1 MSLTQTSVSRRSF
14 VAGATAFVAALGF
27 GASFAFAD
35 EKKDAEKPADKP
47 TVTLDGPFVIG
58 FDQDFPPYGYVGDD
72 GKYTGFDLDLAA
84 AVAELEGWDIQL
96 EPIAWDAKDALLNS
110 GQITCIWNGFTI
122 EGREDDYAF
131 TAPYMENRQVI
142 VVRADSGIEKLED
155 LSGQIT
161 CIWNGFT
168 IEGREDDYAFTAPYM
183 ENRQVIVVRADSG
196 IEKLEDLAGK
206 VVLTQA
212 DSAALDLL
220 SPDGAQ
226 ADLGATFA
234 DLQTIG
240 EYNTAFMM
248 LETGAVDAV
257 ALDYPVAVF
266 QIGDRKDDFLVL
278 EEPLN
283 SEHYGVGFAKGN
295 EDLAAAVE
303 ADLITLYEN
312 GTVAELCE
320 KYGDQGVSVDA
331 WVLGVPKK
339 DDKDADKAEA
349 AAGLKDGEYTAEG
362 KGIGG
367 KVPVTVEVKDGK
379 ISAVTVGDN
388 AETAG
393 IGSKAIE
400 QLPGAIVA
408 ANGTEGVDGVSGA
421 TITSKAIFTAVDDA
435 IAQAQA

>member
-96 EPIAWDAKDALLNS
+96 EPIAWDAKDALLN
-110 GQITCIWNGFTI
+110 
-122 EGREDDYAF
+122 
-131 TAPYMENRQVI
+131 
-142 VVRADSGIEKLED
+142 
-155 LSGQIT
+155 SGQIT

-312 GTVAELCE
+312 GTVVELCE

-339 DDKDADKAEA
+339 DDKDADKAED

-379 ISAVTVGDN
+379 IASVTVGDN

-400 QLPGAIVA
+400 QLPEAIVA

>member
-1 MSLTQTSVSRRSF
+1 MSLAQTSLSRRSF
-14 VAGATAFVAALGF
+14 VAGATALVAALGF
-27 GASFAFAD
+27 GSTLALAD
-35 EKKDAEKPADKP
+35 EKKADDAKADEKPA
-47 TVTLDGPFVIG
+47 VELDGPFVIG

-72 GKYTGFDLDLAA
+72 GQYTGFDLDLAA
-84 AVAELEGWDIQL
+84 AVAELEGWEIQL

-142 VVRADSGIEKLED
+142 VVRS
-155 LSGQIT
+155 
-161 CIWNGFT
+161 
-168 IEGREDDYAFTAPYM
+168 
-183 ENRQVIVVRADSG
+183 DSG

-220 SPDGAQ
+220 SADGSQ

-266 QIGDRKDDFLVL
+266 QIGDRKDDFLIL

-303 ADLITLYEN
+303 ADLIALYED

-320 KYGDQGVSVDA
+320 KYGDQGVSIDA
-331 WVLGVPKK
+331 WVLGVA
-339 DDKDADKAEA
+339 DEAADADATEA
-349 AAGLKDGEYTAEG
+349 GALKDGTYEAEG

-379 ISAVTVGDN
+379 IASVTVGDN
-388 AETAG
+388 SETAG

-400 QLPGAIVA
+400 QLPELIVE

-435 IAQAQA
+435 LAQASA